1 MDVISVK
8 LTQPLVRADSLWFSA
23 YEFGWG
29 YRAFEIPGDVAKNQL
44 GAADGSAQ
52 KLTLAFGLGRQTI
65 AKAVE
70 SVELDYRGER
80 IVLRAGDLA

>member
-8 LTQPLVRADSLWFSA
+8 LTQPLVRAESLWFSA

-29 YRAFEIPGDVAKNQL
+29 YRAFEIPGEIAKTQL

-52 KLTLAFGLGRQTI
+52 KLTLAFGLARQTI

-70 SVELDYRGER
+70 SINPEYRGER